1 MLKLLLTIFTLV
13 FTVMFSSASFA
24 EWTKVRE
31 SAEDIYYVDF
41 ESIKKIDGYAYFW
54 TLRNGLKPTKWGE
67 ISSKIYRQVDCKLLR
82 YKVMRDSYYKEPMGE
97 GMPSESSNE
106 PDKDWTDNVPNSPAE
121 IILKSVCN
129 W

>member
-1 MLKLLLTIFTLV
+1 
-13 FTVMFSSASFA
+13 MFSSASFA

-54 TLRNGLKPTKWGE
+54 TLRNGLKPTEWEE